1 MGMDPV
7 TTKLLI
13 SAGTQI
19 LGGLFGRK
27 KRRREARQAQAEMQK
42 YKQEYLNLD
51 FSNPYTGMENQ
62 FQGMEN
68 PYEDLTV
75 NLKQAQFMADQQAQR
90 DVNILD
96 SLRGAAGGSGVAGLA
111 QSVYNQKVKKG
122 QQAAASIGLQESAN
136 QRLAAKGQA
145 GIDMAIRK
153 EDSRIQNL
161 ERAGDVYQAQQEQKR
176 TETLYAM
183 SMNRSAAAKQASNNL
198 TKDIIGGVGSA
209 FTDYAGS
216 EFGNKQL
223 NNLLDGDP
231 ETKFNF

>member
-1 MGMDPV
+1 MDPV

-111 QSVYNQKVKKG
+111 QSVYNQKVKKDNKLPHQLG
-122 QQAAASIGLQESAN
+122 FKNQQI
-136 QRLAAKGQA
+136 KGWQL
-145 GIDMAIRK
+145 K
-153 EDSRIQNL
+153 
-161 ERAGDVYQAQQEQKR
+161 
-176 TETLYAM
+176 
-183 SMNRSAAAKQASNNL
+183 AKQVL
-198 TKDIIGGVGSA
+198 TW
-209 FTDYAGS
+209 
-216 EFGNKQL
+216 L
-223 NNLLDGDP
+223 
-231 ETKFNF
+231 